1 MARTRYTK
9 GVSKKRG
16 LKPGSLVHIGK
27 NTGEKSK
34 IYVMD
39 YKDECFEEKNL
50 KTIEECYEYK
60 DKDSMTW
67 ININGLED
75 ISLYEKI
82 GEKFKIHSL
91 IMEDILNTNQ
101 RPKIE
106 EFEKYIF
113 IVLKMIYYKS
123 NKLVVEQISIICMD
137 NLIITFQETGKEG
150 DVFQNLRDRIR
161 NSKSKIRKTGV
172 DYLTYA
178 LIDSIVDN
186 YFAVLEKVEDK
197 IEKFEESIVDK
208 ASNDLFN
215 EVYNLKREMIF
226 LWKAVWP
233 LREIINNLQ
242 RGEIDLIGRDVSIYF
257 KDVYDHT
264 IQVIDTIE
272 LFRDIISGMLD
283 TYLSSVS
290 NKMNEIMKFLTIFS
304 TIFIPLSFLVG
315 VYGMNFENM
324 PELRF
329 KYGYALL
336 WAVMIGIAAFMLAY
350 FRKKKWL

>member
-1 MARTRYTK
+1 MERTRYTK

-27 NTGEKSK
+27 STGKKSK
-34 IYVMD
+34 IYIMD
-39 YKDECFEEKNL
+39 YKGEYFEEKNL

-67 ININGLED
+67 INVNGLED

-82 GEKFKIHSL
+82 GDKFKIHSL

-113 IVLKMIYYKS
+113 IVLKMIYYKN
-123 NKLVVEQISIICMD
+123 NKLVVEQISIVCMN
-137 NLIITFQETGKEG
+137 NLIITFQESGKEG
-150 DVFQNLRDRIR
+150 DVFHNLRDRIR
-161 NSKSKIRKTGV
+161 NSKSKIRNTGV

-186 YFAVLEKVEDK
+186 YFVVLEKVEDK
-197 IEKFEESIVDK
+197 IENFEESIVDK
-208 ASNDLFN
+208 ASNDLFS
-215 EVYNLKREMIF
+215 EVYTLKREMIF

-329 KYGYALL
+329 KYGYELL
-336 WAVMIGIAAFMLAY
+336 WAVMIGIAVFMLAY